1 MCSQWWSYN
10 AGVQLPCSLAQVP
23 GLRSGE
29 ATDEELRHIQA
40 GTVDRL
46 PLTVKLR
53 LSDPANWLRLRLD
66 VCNLVTEVRGLDFV
80 RSRKRLGEQ
89 FMLLIVRT
97 MCSLH
102 TTTLSYIFTCVSEY
116 LYRKM
121 DIDMLSSEISLKLP
135 RQVSLGR
142 YYTVADLYFV
152 CCALERDMFAFLDGY
167 DFLEV
172 EATTIRP
179 LNPVGPNAEESLSR
193 LSHLV

>member
-1 MCSQWWSYN
+1 MSSQWGSHY
-10 AGVQLPCSLAQVP
+10 GFQPPSSLAQVP

-29 ATDEELRHIQA
+29 ATDDELRHIQA

-46 PLTVKLR
+46 PLTAKLR
-53 LSDPANWLRLRLD
+53 LSDPANWLRLRID
-66 VCNLVTEVRGLDFV
+66 VCHLVTEIRGTEFV

-89 FMLLIVRT
+89 LMLLVVRA

-102 TTTLSYIFTCVSEY
+102 MTTLSYIFTCISEY

-121 DIDMLSSEISLKLP
+121 DIDILSSEITLKLP

-167 DFLEV
+167 EFLEV
-172 EATTIRP
+172 EVTTIRP
-179 LNPVGPNAEESLSR
+179 LSPVGPNADESLSR